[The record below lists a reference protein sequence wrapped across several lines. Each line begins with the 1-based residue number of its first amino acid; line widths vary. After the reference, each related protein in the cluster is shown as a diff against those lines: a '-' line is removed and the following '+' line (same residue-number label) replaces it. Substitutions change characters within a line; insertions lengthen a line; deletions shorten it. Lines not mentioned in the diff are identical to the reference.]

1 MTIYVDFSDGP
12 VTHEEITSK
21 LTNQAHGAQNMFF
34 GAVRTVNL
42 GRNVTKIDYDLF
54 APLAKKVIIDIC
66 EEAIQQ
72 VGDNADVAVIHAFN
86 TVKIGE
92 LSIGIGVST
101 PHRAESY
108 DACRYIIEEIK
119 TRAPIWKKEY
129 YEDGETEWVQGHAL
143 CQHNK
148 SHCHHNHKKTA

>member
-1 MTIYVDFSDGP
+1 MSIYVEFSNGP
-12 VTHEEITSK
+12 VEHSSITRN
-21 LTNQAHGAQNMFF
+21 LTNNAHGAQNMFF

-54 APLAKKVIIDIC
+54 APLAKKVITEIC
-66 EEAIQQ
+66 EESIKQ
-72 VGDNADVAVIHAFN
+72 VGENADVAVIHAYN

-119 TRAPIWKKEY
+119 MRAPIWKKEY

-143 CQHNK
+143 CQHN
-148 SHCHHNHKKTA
+148 HRETA